1 MLSSHV
7 SFCLEDEYRIA
18 KHRFYLLQIVENLM
32 LTATC
37 NLVGISSRTCN
48 EARGK
53 LFHPLSTS
61 SLSLSL
67 SLSLPSLCLS
77 LLLPL
82 VKRVLSLSII
92 SIISPFQIGKPSEK
106 LSLSL
111 FVSFSLYIISQ
122 LSRFQL
128 RKPSEKL
135 SLSLPAFSV

>member
-61 SLSLSL
+61 SLSL